1 MADTNKQE
9 SKTASKDD
17 AGQAEVQARSDEAEE
32 KGYLGEVP
40 PGPPN
45 EAFSLESGAE
55 SPSAAEQLAYPA
67 ADASAPPAGD
77 GK

>member
-1 MADTNKQE
+1 MADAKNKQ
-9 SKTASKDD
+9 TSKDD

-45 EAFSLESGAE
+45 EAFSLESGPD
-55 SPSAAEQLAYPA
+55 SPSVSEQLAYR
-67 ADASAPPAGD
+67 ADDA
-77 GK
+77 

>member
-1 MADTNKQE
+1 MADAKNKQT
-9 SKTASKDD
+9 SSKDD

-45 EAFSLESGAE
+45 EAFSLESGPD
-55 SPSAAEQLAYPA
+55 SPTASEQLAYR
-67 ADASAPPAGD
+67 ADDA
-77 GK
+77 